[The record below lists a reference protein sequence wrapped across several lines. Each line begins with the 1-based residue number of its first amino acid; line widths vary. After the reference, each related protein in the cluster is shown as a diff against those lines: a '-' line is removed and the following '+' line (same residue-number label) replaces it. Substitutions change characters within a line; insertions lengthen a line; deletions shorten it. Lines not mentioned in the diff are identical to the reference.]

1 MNISLSKFLN
11 NVNRHCFFLLQ
22 RHLRHIDKI
31 TRYTYKIKYIN
42 KHLRIGNID
51 FSNKNNYNQKE

>member
-1 MNISLSKFLN
+1 M
-11 NVNRHCFFLLQ
+11 FFLLQ